1 MSFPFFFASRVLN
14 TLAVGFAF
22 ASAAI
27 SPAGA
32 RAQATPE
39 VAASGALMPASAASS
54 LQALERF
61 VTEVR
66 SGRASFTQVVT
77 APTREGQLARS
88 KTSSGTFEFLRPNRF
103 RFFYQK
109 PFEQLIVADGQN
121 LWLHDRDL
129 NQVTVRNLSQV
140 LSGTP
145 AAVISAAP
153 DLKVLQADFKLS
165 VLPAAEGLQW
175 IQAEP
180 KAREGQVQRIQV
192 GFRITPRGSEL
203 AALDILDSFGQRSRI
218 SFSAFEANLP
228 LAASY
233 FQFKPPAGADL
244 IRP

>member
-1 MSFPFFFASRVLN
+1 MMRTGMPSLFRFLASTAALSFVVTASLPAAAWAQ
-14 TLAVGFAF
+14 AV
-22 ASAAI
+22 
-27 SPAGA
+27 PEAGA
-32 RAQATPE
+32 D
-39 VAASGALMPASAASS
+39 GAPTAGPGASS

-61 VTEVR
+61 MTETR

-77 APTREGQLARS
+77 APAREGQAVRS

-103 RFFYQK
+103 RFIYQK

-121 LWLHDRDL
+121 LWLHDLDL

-153 DLKVLQADFKLS
+153 DLKALQADFKLS
-165 VLPAAEGLQW
+165 ALPADQGLQW
-175 IQAEP
+175 VQAEP

-192 GFRITPRGSEL
+192 GFRITQRGSEL
-203 AALDILDSFGQRSRI
+203 AALDILDSFGQRSRM
-218 SFSAFEANLP
+218 SFSSFEANPP
-228 LAASY
+228 LTASS
-233 FQFKPPAGADL
+233 FQFKPPPGADV

>member
-1 MSFPFFFASRVLN
+1 MNPRGPCRSRLFRAASLSFVLAASL
-14 TLAVGFAF
+14 
-22 ASAAI
+22 
-27 SPAGA
+27 PAGA
-32 RAQATPE
+32 WAQAAPE
-39 VAASGALMPASAASS
+39 GGAGTAPLSAPAASS

-61 VTEVR
+61 VTETR

-77 APTREGQLARS
+77 GPARDGQAARS
-88 KTSSGTFEFLRPNRF
+88 KTSTGTFEFLRPNRF
-103 RFFYQK
+103 RFVYQK

-121 LWLHDRDL
+121 LWLHDLDL

-153 DLKVLQADFKLS
+153 DLKALQADFKLS
-165 VLPAAEGLQW
+165 ALPAADGLQW
-175 IQAEP
+175 VQAEP

-203 AALDILDSFGQRSRI
+203 AALDILDSFGQRSRM
-218 SFSAFEANLP
+218 SFASFEANPP
-228 LAASY
+228 LAAAS
-233 FQFKPPAGADL
+233 FQFKPPAGADV